1 MISYLEKFN
10 SLPKDIKSKVSSP
23 EVMNKISALE
33 KKYGI
38 SLASVLMRLMV
49 KELKLSSLVDF
60 LVEEDGLHRKRAEE
74 VVENLKADVL
84 KPFWGHLGLEEKKS
98 ASAGIKVKDNH
109 PVPMDEVPHYFNEG
123 KRSSKSSQSDDT
135 KLDNWM
141 KDRKSDM
148 SSRSSGFFFSS
159 EDEEEVRKLA
169 KKVANFSRGAK
180 PKFDSQE
187 ALDKIIQD
195 TNLNFSSEDMKTR
208 FKNIIKTYLHGV
220 RNWVDTKQTLI
231 KSVEVGGLGIDDK
244 QADDILKQAS
254 NFRREPDKPT
264 LQSEKKKD
272 KTEEEVDQEE
282 ILDQEE
288 KKNYTMGNGGDV
300 DYDFE
305 SLLKGKSKEGVEEKA
320 KQKQLEEKQKA
331 AITKEEKTEEKPL
344 KREKSTYVEK
354 EKKEEEEEE
363 KEEFIDLTKLE
374 NLKDNQSVDI
384 GKKMR
389 SASMTQREQ
398 ESDINIIQA
407 RAAAKK
413 DGKVKME
420 DVKHVP
426 KLTGPIDE
434 LREMSLLNFRRL
446 SRNPR
451 DAVLKIKKKISFL
464 EEESYTKRFEGI
476 KAWRQSPVNK
486 LYLEIGQ
493 ESIINKKPINVII
506 QNRKQARKPYLS
518 ELEFKAV
525 MDLNKD
531 LRF

>member
-1 MISYLEKFN
+1 
-10 SLPKDIKSKVSSP
+10 
-23 EVMNKISALE
+23 
-33 KKYGI
+33 
-38 SLASVLMRLMV
+38 
-49 KELKLSSLVDF
+49 
-60 LVEEDGLHRKRAEE
+60 
-74 VVENLKADVL
+74 
-84 KPFWGHLGLEEKKS
+84 
-98 ASAGIKVKDNH
+98 
-109 PVPMDEVPHYFNEG
+109 
-123 KRSSKSSQSDDT
+123 
-135 KLDNWM
+135 
-141 KDRKSDM
+141 
-148 SSRSSGFFFSS
+148 
-159 EDEEEVRKLA
+159 
-169 KKVANFSRGAK
+169 
-180 PKFDSQE
+180 
-187 ALDKIIQD
+187 
-195 TNLNFSSEDMKTR
+195 
-208 FKNIIKTYLHGV
+208 LHGV
-220 RNWVDTKQTLI
+220 RNRVDTKQTLI

-244 QADDILKQAS
+244 QADKILKQAS
-254 NFRREPDKPT
+254 QFRREPDKPT
-264 LQSEKKKD
+264 LQPSQGKKAEEVSQSDSSEKED
-272 KTEEEVDQEE
+272 KQ
-282 ILDQEE
+282 
-288 KKNYTMGNGGDV
+288 NHTMSSGGDV

-305 SLLKGKSKEGVEEKA
+305 SLLKGDFKDESEEQK
-320 KQKQLEEKQKA
+320 KQKEKELEEKRKA
-331 AITKEEKTEEKPL
+331 EQEKTKKTEQEPL
-344 KREKSTYVEK
+344 KREKSTYVE
-354 EKKEEEEEE
+354 EEKEEEDE

-374 NLKDNQSVDI
+374 NLKDDQSVDI

-434 LREMSLLNFRRL
+434 LREMNLVNFRRL

-493 ESIINKKPINVII
+493 ESIINKKPVNVII
-506 QNRKQARKPYLS
+506 NNRKQARKPYLS
-518 ELEFKAV
+518 EAEFKAV